1 MIGNGQTYIEDNQS
15 WQCNRAATI
24 KGVLGENSGI
34 LVVTGGESW
43 MAESVQPGLL
53 ACDALDVISIH
64 AYGTGDF
71 ATSSIET
78 YVKQAQKAGK
88 KLIFEE
94 WGACYFDTANN
105 DCPEGA
111 ALSSSERS
119 SNIKSWTAQITA
131 AGMPWLYWQVIPNA
145 DPHGSY
151 DYEVGLNDPV
161 WETLRAAALDAA
173 KAIAAFDF
181 SAYLL

>member
-15 WQCNRAATI
+15 WQCNRAAAI

-34 LVVTGGESW
+34 LVATGGESW
-43 MAESVQPGLL
+43 MAESVQPGFL

-78 YVKQAQKAGK
+78 YVKQAQKPGK

-94 WGACYFDTANN
+94 WCVHFVAFAHTEAYIIYGFAGARVILTPRITTVRKAPRFHRRK
-105 DCPEGA
+105 GA
-111 ALSSSERS
+111 A
-119 SNIKSWTAQITA
+119 T
-131 AGMPWLYWQVIPNA
+131 
-145 DPHGSY
+145 
-151 DYEVGLNDPV
+151 
-161 WETLRAAALDAA
+161 
-173 KAIAAFDF
+173 
-181 SAYLL
+181 

>member
-34 LVVTGGESW
+34 LVATGGESW
-43 MAESVQPGLL
+43 MAESVQPGFL

-71 ATSSIET
+71 TTSSIET
-78 YVKQAQKAGK
+78 YVKQAQKVGK

-94 WGACYFDTANN
+94 WCVPF
-105 DCPEGA
+105 
-111 ALSSSERS
+111 
-119 SNIKSWTAQITA
+119 
-131 AGMPWLYWQVIPNA
+131 V
-145 DPHGSY
+145 
-151 DYEVGLNDPV
+151 
-161 WETLRAAALDAA
+161 
-173 KAIAAFDF
+173 AF
-181 SAYLL
+181 AHT